1 MDNENNNLKKCGFC
15 GMEVSVGA
23 GRCPYCGSL
32 LEMKVGGDTFAGPQ
46 ESRVPAPERETP
58 SQVNE
63 GETAEYKPGYQAQ
76 PADRPAFEIKPVYGA
91 GDGYRQDYKLPPY
104 GRSGREPLSNGLKV
118 FLTIL
123 FTVIPGI
130 GQLAGIITAIV
141 FMNAED
147 DADRKSFGVAL
158 LVASIILFVLS
169 CIGCF
174 VLTLFFS
181 INQSSVFYGN

>member
-1 MDNENNNLKKCGFC
+1 MDINTTGQKKCSFC
-15 GMEVSVGA
+15 SEEIPADA

-32 LEMKVGGDTFAGPQ
+32 LEVRIDEGGMTIMPRENTEFINENNGSIMNNQADTTGGGIGDAGKPGTGTPVDNGFQ
-46 ESRVPAPERETP
+46 DPKTAPSYYSTRTYGTP
-58 SQVNE
+58 SYSTNFR
-63 GETAEYKPGYQAQ
+63 KP
-76 PADRPAFEIKPVYGA
+76 I
-91 GDGYRQDYKLPPY
+91 
-104 GRSGREPLSNGLKV
+104 SNGMKV

-158 LVASIILFVLS
+158 LVASLIMFVLS
-169 CIGCF
+169 CISCF
-174 VLTLFFS
+174 VIFLAYGFS
-181 INQSSVFYGN
+181 VKQ